1 MISDYDA
8 LLKVIDARM
17 LETPP
22 RQIPHLLRNLPLAVW
37 GELLLNIPPKYSR
50 LKARFPSMPPDIV
63 QDNWTGEHGVAL
75 LKRSSVF
82 VESLVSGYQKITG
95 LTLEKARVLDF
106 GCGWGRIIRLLYKYV
121 GYNNIY
127 GVDPWDES
135 IALCMQ
141 HGVRAHLA
149 VCDYV
154 PRELPFEGPFDL
166 IYAYSVFTHL
176 SEKTVRAAFD
186 TLRGYIGR
194 DGVLLITIRPQ
205 EYWRMNPEAGVD
217 AGAMMAMHEQSGFAF
232 APHHRIAIDGDI
244 TYGDTSISIDYIR
257 ANFPRWQ
264 IVSKHHDHVDPM
276 QILLF
281 LRPA

>member
-22 RQIPHLLRNLPLAVW
+22 RQIPYLLRNLPLAVW
-37 GELLLNIPPKYSR
+37 GELLLNIPPEYSR

-63 QDNWTGEHGVAL
+63 QD
-75 LKRSSVF
+75 
-82 VESLVSGYQKITG
+82 
-95 LTLEKARVLDF
+95 
-106 GCGWGRIIRLLYKYV
+106 
-121 GYNNIY
+121 
-127 GVDPWDES
+127 
-135 IALCMQ
+135 M
-141 HGVRAHLA
+141 
-149 VCDYV
+149 
-154 PRELPFEGPFDL
+154 

-186 TLRGYIGR
+186 TLRGYIVR
-194 DGVLLITIRPQ
+194 DGVLLITIRPK

-217 AGAMMAMHEQSGFAF
+217 AGAMMATHEQSGFAF

-257 ANFPRWQ
+257 AYFPRWQ
-264 IVSKHHDHVDPM
+264 IVSEHHDPADPF

>member
-17 LETPP
+17 PETPP
-22 RQIPHLLRNLPLAVW
+22 REIPYLLRNLPVAVW
-37 GELLLNIPPKYSR
+37 GELLLNIPAKYPK
-50 LKARFPSMPPDIV
+50 LKARFPSMPPDVV

-75 LKRSSVF
+75 LNRTSAF
-82 VESLVSGYQKITG
+82 VESLVTGYQEITG
-95 LTLEKARVLDF
+95 RTLEKARALDF

-121 GYNNIY
+121 GYDNIY

-135 IALCMQ
+135 IDLCWQ
-141 HGVRAHLA
+141 HGVKAHLA
-149 VCDYV
+149 ISDYV
-154 PRELPFEGPFDL
+154 PRTLPFEGPFDL

-176 SEKTVRAAFD
+176 SEKTVRVVFD
-186 TLRGYIGR
+186 TLRNYIAS
-194 DGVLLITIRPQ
+194 DGVLLITIRPKA
-205 EYWRMNPEAGVD
+205 YWRMNREAGVD
-217 AGAMMAMHEQSGFAF
+217 AASMMARHEEDGFAF
-232 APHHRIAIDGDI
+232 APHSRTPIDGDI
-244 TYGDTSISIDYIR
+244 TYGDTSMSIDYIR

-264 IVSKHHDHVDPM
+264 IVSEHHERGDPL